1 MKFRLCKALYILF
14 QFRQVLPL
22 LLFCFLFPLFNLFSE
37 VFGGSKN
44 YSKIKSNH
52 MLTDHVAPSSEG
64 TVTGG
69 AAGMSD
75 IKMDMIKVCALY
87 GAGIN
92 ILTNL
97 FPVFYLFSS

>member
-1 MKFRLCKALYILF
+1 
-14 QFRQVLPL
+14 
-22 LLFCFLFPLFNLFSE
+22 
-37 VFGGSKN
+37 
-44 YSKIKSNH
+44 